1 MTKFQ
6 ILKQIIVT
14 EGQVIAECRVV
25 LAYKVTVVNSQLGNC
40 RLQTQTD
47 WTAVLKLREGA

>member
-1 MTKFQ
+1 MTRFQ

-25 LAYKVTVVNSQLGNC
+25 LAYKVMVVNSQLGNS
-40 RLQTQTD
+40 RL
-47 WTAVLKLREGA
+47 WTGLQC

>member
-14 EGQVIAECRVV
+14 EGQVIAEWRVV
-25 LAYKVTVVNSQLGNC
+25 LAYKVIVMNNQLGNC
-40 RLQTQTD
+40 RLSIG
-47 WTAVLKLREGA
+47 LRC

>member
-25 LAYKVTVVNSQLGNC
+25 LAYKATVVNSEVGNC
-40 RLQTQTD
+40 RF
-47 WTAVLKLREGA
+47 